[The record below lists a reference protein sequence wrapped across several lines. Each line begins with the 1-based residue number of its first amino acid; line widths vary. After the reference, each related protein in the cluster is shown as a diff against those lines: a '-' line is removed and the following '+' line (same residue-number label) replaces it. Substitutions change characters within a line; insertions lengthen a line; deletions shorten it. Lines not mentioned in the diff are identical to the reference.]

1 MNSSETHCALRR
13 TVDKLQDILLV
24 LLITVV
30 ASLVFV
36 QVVLRYI
43 FHAPLMG
50 IEELLLFPTTW
61 LFMIGAVKASSKKTQ
76 IVARVLEVFLKE
88 PRSISSVR
96 AIASFFTCSVLAW
109 LIRWGYDYFKYLI
122 RMKKESPTPY
132 LPTIWYEGLVFVAL
146 ILMFIYSFVEL
157 CEHIGHLRHGTA
169 ASLRQEGE

>member
-1 MNSSETHCALRR
+1 MKGLETHGALRHAA
-13 TVDKLQDILLV
+13 DKLQDVLLV
-24 LLITVV
+24 LLITIV
-30 ASLVFV
+30 ASLVFI

-61 LFMIGAVKASSKKTQ
+61 LFMIGAVKASSEKTQ
-76 IVARVLEVFLKE
+76 IVARVLEVFLKT
-88 PRSISSVR
+88 PRSISAVR
-96 AIASFFTCSVLAW
+96 AVASFFTCSVLVW
-109 LIRWGYDYFKYLI
+109 LARWGYDYFKYLI
-122 RMKKESPTPY
+122 RMEKESPTLY

-146 ILMFIYSFVEL
+146 ILMFAYSVVEM

>member
-1 MNSSETHCALRR
+1 MDSSETHCALRR
-13 TVDKLQDILLV
+13 TADRLEDIILV
-24 LLITVV
+24 LLITIV
-30 ASLVFV
+30 ALLVFI

-61 LFMIGAVKASSKKTQ
+61 LFMIGAVKASSEKTQ
-76 IVARVLEVFLKE
+76 IVARVLEVFLKT
-88 PRSISSVR
+88 PRSVSTVR

-122 RMKKESPTPY
+122 RMEKESPTLY

-146 ILMFIYSFVEL
+146 ILMLAYSFVEL
-157 CEHIGHLRHGTA
+157 CEHISHLKHGTA
-169 ASLRQEGE
+169 ANLRQEGE